1 MRIIVAGAGEIGSH
15 LAKMLSMEY
24 HEITVISPDEESL
37 ERISG
42 ESDIITVEG
51 ISSSIETLQKARIA
65 NADLFIAVNPDSEQD
80 INIVSS
86 ILAKKLG
93 AKKVTARI
101 NNEEYQKNENRILF
115 TDLGIDSL
123 FYPEKI
129 AATEI
134 VNLLK
139 QNTASEF
146 MNYSH
151 GKLQLIVY
159 KLEECSP
166 MVDRTVAELRE
177 RTQNLFR
184 SVAIS
189 RDNKTIIPKSAT
201 RFKVGDVVYLVSKK
215 EGMEQALSLSGKS
228 KVSVRN
234 LMILG
239 GGRIG
244 EMVARAME
252 KQVENIKLIDINPD
266 KCAHLSEVLDKTLV
280 INGDGRN
287 SDLLME
293 EGLKDMEAFIAVT
306 SSSETNILSCVVLSC
321 VVAKRM
327 GISKVI
333 AEVENFEYIKLAEE
347 MGVDSVI
354 NKKLITA
361 GKIFR
366 FTLSNKVRS
375 IKVLNGTDAV
385 VLEFIVNTNS
395 KITTGKLKDLHFPEE
410 AIIGGF
416 VRGNESFIADSESTI
431 RPYDQVVRPGSGV
444 RQPGGRGQS

>member
-51 ISSSIETLQKARIA
+51 NSSSIETLIKAGVR

-159 KLEECSP
+159 KLVECSP

-244 EMVARAME
+244 EMVAKAME
-252 KQVENIKLIDINPD
+252 KQVENIRLIDINPD

-306 SSSETNILSCVVLSC
+306 SSSETNILSC

-431 RPYDQVVRPGSGV
+431 RPYDQVVVFANPDAV
-444 RQPGGRGQS
+444 DKVDKFFL

>member
-24 HEITVISPDEESL
+24 HEITVISPDPESL
-37 ERISG
+37 EELASD
-42 ESDIITVEG
+42 SDIVTVEG
-51 ISSSIETLQKARIA
+51 HPTSIETLVQAGA
-65 NADLFIAVNPDSEQD
+65 GSADLFIAVNPDSEQD
-80 INIVSS
+80 INIVSAA
-86 ILAKKLG
+86 LAKKLG

-101 NNEEYQKNENRILF
+101 NNEEYQKNDNRIIF

-139 QNTASEF
+139 QNNASEF

-159 KLEECSP
+159 RLEECSP

-189 RDNKTIIPKSAT
+189 RDGKTIIPKSAT
-201 RFKVGDVVYLVSKK
+201 RFKLGDVVYLVSKK
-215 EGMEQALSLSGKS
+215 EGMEQALSLSGKP

-244 EMVARAME
+244 EMVARSME
-252 KQVENIKLIDINPD
+252 KQAENIKLIELRPD
-266 KCAHLSEVLDKTLV
+266 RCAHLSEALDRTLV

-287 SDLLME
+287 SDLLMQ
-293 EGLKDMEAFIAVT
+293 EGLKDMEAFVAVT
-306 SSSETNILSCVVLSC
+306 SSSETNILSCVV
-321 VVAKRM
+321 AKRM
-327 GISKVI
+327 GIPKVI

-354 NKKLITA
+354 NKK
-361 GKIFR
+361 FR

-395 KITTGKLKDLHFPEE
+395 KITTGRLKELNFPEE
-410 AIIGGF
+410 AIIGGY

-431 RPYDQVVRPGSGV
+431 RPYDQVVVFANPDAV
-444 RQPGGRGQS
+444 DKVDKFFL

>member
-1 MRIIVAGAGEIGSH
+1 MEKDRIDYRNIRTLQELQYHRRLLSSRIDHQEIMVMYKLRCVWEFISPSNLFSMGCRAIASYNPSFGFIYRTVEGSH

-51 ISSSIETLQKARIA
+51 NSSSIETLIKAGVR

-159 KLEECSP
+159 KLVECSP

-201 RFKVGDVVYLVSKK
+201 RK
-215 EGMEQALSLSGKS
+215 EWS
-228 KVSVRN
+228 R
-234 LMILG
+234 
-239 GGRIG
+239 
-244 EMVARAME
+244 
-252 KQVENIKLIDINPD
+252 P
-266 KCAHLSEVLDKTLV
+266 C
-280 INGDGRN
+280 
-287 SDLLME
+287 
-293 EGLKDMEAFIAVT
+293 
-306 SSSETNILSCVVLSC
+306 
-321 VVAKRM
+321 
-327 GISKVI
+327 
-333 AEVENFEYIKLAEE
+333 
-347 MGVDSVI
+347 
-354 NKKLITA
+354 
-361 GKIFR
+361 
-366 FTLSNKVRS
+366 
-375 IKVLNGTDAV
+375 
-385 VLEFIVNTNS
+385 
-395 KITTGKLKDLHFPEE
+395 HFP
-410 AIIGGF
+410 ASPRYPCGI
-416 VRGNESFIADSESTI
+416 
-431 RPYDQVVRPGSGV
+431 
-444 RQPGGRGQS
+444 

>member
-239 GGRIG
+239 GGRMG
-244 EMVARAME
+244 EMVAKAME
-252 KQVENIKLIDINPD
+252 KQVENIRLIDINPE

-306 SSSETNILSCVVLSC
+306 SSSETNILSC

-431 RPYDQVVRPGSGV
+431 RPYDQVVVFANPEAV
-444 RQPGGRGQS
+444 DKVDKFFL

>member
-51 ISSSIETLQKARIA
+51 ISSSIETLLKAGVQ

-86 ILAKKLG
+86 ILAKRLG

-189 RDNKTIIPKSAT
+189 RNNRTIIPKSAT
-201 RFKVGDVVYLVSKK
+201 RFKVGDIVYLVSKK

-244 EMVARAME
+244 EMVAKAME
-252 KQVENIKLIDINPD
+252 KQVENIKLIDIDPE

-287 SDLLME
+287 SDLLLE
-293 EGLKDMEAFIAVT
+293 EGIKDMEAFIAVT
-306 SSSETNILSCVVLSC
+306 SSSETNILSC

-431 RPYDQVVRPGSGV
+431 RPYDQVVVFANPEAV
-444 RQPGGRGQS
+444 DKVDKFFL

>member
-177 RTQNLFR
+177 RTQNLF
-184 SVAIS
+184 
-189 RDNKTIIPKSAT
+189 NKTIIPKSAT

-306 SSSETNILSCVVLSC
+306 SSSETNILSCVV
-321 VVAKRM
+321 AKRM

-431 RPYDQVVRPGSGV
+431 RPYDQVVVFANPEAV
-444 RQPGGRGQS
+444 DKVDKFFL

>member
-1 MRIIVAGAGEIGSH
+1 MKIVVAGAGEIGSH

-24 HEITVISPDEESL
+24 HEITVISEDEESL
-37 ERISG
+37 EKINSD
-42 ESDIITVEG
+42 SDIVTVEG
-51 ISSSIETLQKARIA
+51 HPTSIDTLVKAGA
-65 NADLFIAVNPDSEQD
+65 GSADLFIAVNPDSEQD
-80 INIVSS
+80 INIVSAA
-86 ILAKKLG
+86 LAKKLG

-101 NNEEYQKNENRILF
+101 NNEEYQKNDNRIIF

-139 QNTASEF
+139 QNNASEF

-159 KLEECSP
+159 RLEECSP

-189 RDNKTIIPKSAT
+189 RDGRTIIPKSAT
-201 RFKVGDVVYLVSKK
+201 RFKTGDVVYLVSKK
-215 EGMEQALSLSGKS
+215 EGMEQALSLSGKP
-228 KVSVRN
+228 KVTVRN

-244 EMVARAME
+244 EMVARSME
-252 KQVENIKLIDINPD
+252 KQTENIKLIELNPE
-266 KCAHLSEVLDKTLV
+266 KCAHLSEALDRTLV

-293 EGLKDMEAFIAVT
+293 EGLKDMEAFVAVT
-306 SSSETNILSCVVLSC
+306 SSSETNILSCVV
-321 VVAKRM
+321 AKRM
-327 GISKVI
+327 GIPKVI

-395 KITTGKLKDLHFPEE
+395 KITTGKLKDLGFPEE

-431 RPYDQVVRPGSGV
+431 RPYDQVVVFANPDAV
-444 RQPGGRGQS
+444 DKVDKFFL

>member
-1 MRIIVAGAGEIGSH
+1 MKIVVAGAGEIGSH

-24 HEITVISPDEESL
+24 HEITVISEDEESL
-37 ERISG
+37 EKINSD
-42 ESDIITVEG
+42 SDIVTVEG
-51 ISSSIETLQKARIA
+51 RPSSIDTLIKAGA
-65 NADLFIAVNPDSEQD
+65 GSADLFIAVNPDSAQD
-80 INIVSS
+80 INIVSAA
-86 ILAKKLG
+86 LAKKLG

-101 NNEEYQKNENRILF
+101 NNEEYQKNDNRILF

-139 QNTASEF
+139 QNNASEF

-159 KLEECSP
+159 RLEECSP

-189 RDNKTIIPKSAT
+189 RDGKTIIPKSAT
-201 RFKVGDVVYLVSKK
+201 RFKTGDVVYLISKK
-215 EGMEQALSLSGKS
+215 EGMEQALSLSGKP
-228 KVSVRN
+228 KVTVRN

-244 EMVARAME
+244 EMVARSME
-252 KQVENIKLIDINPD
+252 KQTENIKLIELNPE
-266 KCAHLSEVLDKTLV
+266 KCAHLSEALDRTLV

-293 EGLKDMEAFIAVT
+293 EGLKDMEAFVAVT
-306 SSSETNILSCVVLSC
+306 SSSETNILSCVV
-321 VVAKRM
+321 AKRM
-327 GISKVI
+327 GIPKVI

-395 KITTGKLKDLHFPEE
+395 KITTGKLKDLSFPEE

-431 RPYDQVVRPGSGV
+431 RPYDQVVVFANPDAV
-444 RQPGGRGQS
+444 DKVDKFFL

>member
-1 MRIIVAGAGEIGSH
+1 
-15 LAKMLSMEY
+15 
-24 HEITVISPDEESL
+24 
-37 ERISG
+37 
-42 ESDIITVEG
+42 
-51 ISSSIETLQKARIA
+51 
-65 NADLFIAVNPDSEQD
+65 
-80 INIVSS
+80 
-86 ILAKKLG
+86 
-93 AKKVTARI
+93 
-101 NNEEYQKNENRILF
+101 
-115 TDLGIDSL
+115 
-123 FYPEKI
+123 
-129 AATEI
+129 
-134 VNLLK
+134 
-139 QNTASEF
+139 

-166 MVDRTVAELRE
+166 MVDSTVGELRE

-189 RDNKTIIPKSAT
+189 RNNNTIIPKSAT

-215 EGMEQALSLSGKS
+215 EGMEHALSLSGKS

-244 EMVARAME
+244 EMVSKSME
-252 KQVENIKLIDINPD
+252 RQTDNIKLIEINPE
-266 KCAHLSEVLDKTLV
+266 KCVHLSEVLDKTLV

-293 EGLKDMEAFIAVT
+293 EGIRDMEAFVAVT
-306 SSSETNILSCVVLSC
+306 SSSETNILSCVI
-321 VVAKRM
+321 AKRM
-327 GISKVI
+327 GVPKVI

-395 KITTGKLKDLHFPEE
+395 KITTGKLKDLHFPED
-410 AIIGGF
+410 AIIGGY

-431 RPYDQVVRPGSGV
+431 RPYDQVVVFANPDAV
-444 RQPGGRGQS
+444 DKVDKFFL

>member
-159 KLEECSP
+159 KLVECSP

-252 KQVENIKLIDINPD
+252 KQVENIKLIDINPE

-287 SDLLME
+287 SDLLLE

-306 SSSETNILSCVVLSC
+306 SSSETNILSC

-431 RPYDQVVRPGSGV
+431 RPYDQVVVFANPEAV
-444 RQPGGRGQS
+444 DKVDKFFL

>member
-37 ERISG
+37 EKISG

-51 ISSSIETLQKARIA
+51 ISSSIETLQKAGIE

-101 NNEEYQKNENRILF
+101 NSEEYQKNENRILF

-189 RDNKTIIPKSAT
+189 RDNRTIIPKSAT
-201 RFKVGDVVYLVSKK
+201 RFKVGDIVYLVSKK

-306 SSSETNILSCVVLSC
+306 SSSETNILSC

-431 RPYDQVVRPGSGV
+431 RPYDQVVVFANPEAV
-444 RQPGGRGQS
+444 DKVDKFFL

>member
-1 MRIIVAGAGEIGSH
+1 MKIIIAGAGEIGCH

-37 ERISG
+37 DTLSS
-42 ESDIITVEG
+42 ESDIVTVEG
-51 ISSSIETLQKARIA
+51 NPTSIETLVKAGVGS
-65 NADLFIAVNPDSEQD
+65 ADLFIAVNPDSEQD
-80 INIVSS
+80 VNIVSAA
-86 ILAKKLG
+86 LAKKLG

-101 NNEEYQKNENRILF
+101 NNDEYQKNDNRIIF

-134 VNLLK
+134 LNLLK

-159 KLEECSP
+159 RLEECSP

-189 RDNKTIIPKSAT
+189 RDGKTIIPKSAT
-201 RFKVGDVVYLVSKK
+201 RFKTGDVVYLVSKK

-228 KVSVRN
+228 KVAVRN

-244 EMVARAME
+244 EMVARSME
-252 KQVENIKLIDINPD
+252 KQAENIKLIELNPE
-266 KCAHLSEVLDKTLV
+266 KCSHLSEVLDKTLV

-287 SDLLME
+287 SDLLLQ
-293 EGLKDMEAFIAVT
+293 EGIRDMEAFVAVT
-306 SSSETNILSCVVLSC
+306 SSSETNILSC

-333 AEVENFEYIKLAEE
+333 AEVENFEYIRLAEE

-395 KITTGKLKDLHFPEE
+395 KITTGKLRDLGFPEE

-431 RPYDQVVRPGSGV
+431 RPYDQVVVFANPDAV
-444 RQPGGRGQS
+444 DKVDKFFL

>member
-1 MRIIVAGAGEIGSH
+1 MKIVIAGAGEIGSH

-24 HEITVISPDEESL
+24 HEITVISPDEENL
-37 ERISG
+37 DKISS
-42 ESDIITVEG
+42 ESDIVTVEG
-51 ISSSIETLQKARIA
+51 NPTSIDTLISAGVKE
-65 NADLFIAVNPDSEQD
+65 ADLFIAVNPDVLQD
-80 INIVSS
+80 VNIVSAA
-86 ILAKKLG
+86 LAKKLG
-93 AKKVTARI
+93 SKKVTARI
-101 NNEEYQKNENRILF
+101 NNEEYQKNDNRILF

-134 VNLLK
+134 VNLIK

-184 SVAIS
+184 CVAVS
-189 RDNKTIIPKSAT
+189 RDGKTIIPKSAT
-201 RFKVGDVVYLVSKK
+201 RFKTGDVVYLVSKK

-228 KVSVRN
+228 KVAIRN

-244 EMVARAME
+244 EMVARSME
-252 KQVENIKLIDINPD
+252 KQVDNIRLIELKPE
-266 KCAHLSEVLDKTLV
+266 KCEHLSETLDRTLV

-287 SDLLME
+287 SDLLLQ
-293 EGLKDMEAFIAVT
+293 EGIRDMEAFVAVT
-306 SSSETNILSCVVLSC
+306 SSSETNILSCVV
-321 VVAKRM
+321 AKRM
-327 GISKVI
+327 GIPKVI

-395 KITTGKLKDLHFPEE
+395 KITTGKLKDLGFPEE

-431 RPYDQVVRPGSGV
+431 RPYDQVVVFANPDAV
-444 RQPGGRGQS
+444 DKVDKFFL

>member
-234 LMILG
+234 LMIRG

-306 SSSETNILSCVVLSC
+306 SSSETNILSC

-431 RPYDQVVRPGSGV
+431 RPYDQVVVFANPEAV
-444 RQPGGRGQS
+444 DKVDKFFL

>member
-51 ISSSIETLQKARIA
+51 NSSSIETLIKAGVR

-189 RDNKTIIPKSAT
+189 RDNRTIIPKSAT
-201 RFKVGDVVYLVSKK
+201 RFKVGDIVYLVSKK

-252 KQVENIKLIDINPD
+252 KQVENIKLIDIDPER
-266 KCAHLSEVLDKTLV
+266 CVHLSEVLDKTLV

-287 SDLLME
+287 SDLLLE
-293 EGLKDMEAFIAVT
+293 EGIKDMEAFIAVT
-306 SSSETNILSCVVLSC
+306 SSSETNILSC

-431 RPYDQVVRPGSGV
+431 RPYDQVVVFANPEAV
-444 RQPGGRGQS
+444 DKVDKFFL

>member
-1 MRIIVAGAGEIGSH
+1 MRIIVAGAGEIGCH

-306 SSSETNILSCVVLSC
+306 SSSETNILSCVV
-321 VVAKRM
+321 AKRM

-431 RPYDQVVRPGSGV
+431 RPYDQVVVFANPEAV
-444 RQPGGRGQS
+444 DKVDKFFL

>member
-1 MRIIVAGAGEIGSH
+1 MKIVIAGAGEIGSH
-15 LAKMLSMEY
+15 LAKMLSMEF

-37 ERISG
+37 DTLSS
-42 ESDIITVEG
+42 ESDIVTVDG
-51 ISSSIETLQKARIA
+51 NPTSIDVLVRAGTRE
-65 NADLFIAVNPDSEQD
+65 ADLFIAVNPDSEQD
-80 INIVSS
+80 VNIVSAA
-86 ILAKKLG
+86 LAKKLG

-101 NNEEYQKNENRILF
+101 NNEEYQKNDNRILF

-159 KLEECSP
+159 RLEECSP

-189 RDNKTIIPKSAT
+189 RNGKTIIPKSAT
-201 RFKVGDVVYLVSKK
+201 RFKTGDVVYLVSKK

-228 KVSVRN
+228 KVAVRN

-244 EMVARAME
+244 GMVARSME
-252 KQVENIKLIDINPD
+252 KQTENIKLIELKPE
-266 KCAHLSEVLDKTLV
+266 KCAHLSETLSRTLV

-287 SDLLME
+287 SDLLMQ
-293 EGLKDMEAFIAVT
+293 EGIKDMEAFVAVT
-306 SSSETNILSCVVLSC
+306 SSSETNILSCVV
-321 VVAKRM
+321 AKRM
-327 GISKVI
+327 GIPKVI
-333 AEVENFEYIKLAEE
+333 AEVENFEYIRLAEE

-395 KITTGKLKDLHFPEE
+395 KITTGRLRDLGFPEE

-431 RPYDQVVRPGSGV
+431 RPYDQVVVFANPDAV
-444 RQPGGRGQS
+444 DKVDKFFL

>member
-51 ISSSIETLQKARIA
+51 NSSSIETLIKAGVR

-159 KLEECSP
+159 KLVECSP

-215 EGMEQALSLSGKS
+215 EG
-228 KVSVRN
+228 
-234 LMILG
+234 
-239 GGRIG
+239 
-244 EMVARAME
+244 E
-252 KQVENIKLIDINPD
+252 KQVENIRLIDINPE

-306 SSSETNILSCVVLSC
+306 SSSETNILSC

-431 RPYDQVVRPGSGV
+431 RPYDQVVVFANPDAV
-444 RQPGGRGQS
+444 DKVDKFFL

>member
-51 ISSSIETLQKARIA
+51 NSSSIETLIKAGVR

-159 KLEECSP
+159 KLVECSP

-244 EMVARAME
+244 EMVAKAME
-252 KQVENIKLIDINPD
+252 KQVENIRLIDINPE

-280 INGDGRN
+280 INGDRRN

-306 SSSETNILSCVVLSC
+306 SSSETNILSC

-431 RPYDQVVRPGSGV
+431 RPYDQVVVFANPEAV
-444 RQPGGRGQS
+444 DKVDKFFL

>member
-1 MRIIVAGAGEIGSH
+1 MKIVIAGAGEIGSH
-15 LAKMLSMEY
+15 LAKMLSMEF

-37 ERISG
+37 DTLSS
-42 ESDIITVEG
+42 ESDIVTVEG
-51 ISSSIETLQKARIA
+51 NPTSIDVLVRAGTRE
-65 NADLFIAVNPDSEQD
+65 ADLFIAVNPDSEQD
-80 INIVSS
+80 VNIVSAA
-86 ILAKKLG
+86 LAKKLG

-101 NNEEYQKNENRILF
+101 NNEEYQKNDNRILF

-159 KLEECSP
+159 RLEECSP

-189 RDNKTIIPKSAT
+189 RNGKTIIPKSAT
-201 RFKVGDVVYLVSKK
+201 RFKTGDVVYLVSKK

-228 KVSVRN
+228 KVAVRN

-244 EMVARAME
+244 GMVARSME
-252 KQVENIKLIDINPD
+252 KQTENIKLIELKPE
-266 KCAHLSEVLDKTLV
+266 KCAHLSETLSRTLV

-287 SDLLME
+287 SDLLMQ
-293 EGLKDMEAFIAVT
+293 EGIKDMEAFVAVT
-306 SSSETNILSCVVLSC
+306 SSSETNILSCVV
-321 VVAKRM
+321 AKRM
-327 GISKVI
+327 GIPKVI
-333 AEVENFEYIKLAEE
+333 AEVENFEYIRLAEE

-395 KITTGKLKDLHFPEE
+395 KITTGRLRDLGFPEE

-431 RPYDQVVRPGSGV
+431 RPYDQVVVFANPDAV
-444 RQPGGRGQS
+444 DKVDKFFL

>member
-1 MRIIVAGAGEIGSH
+1 MKIIIAGAGEIGCH

-37 ERISG
+37 DTLSS
-42 ESDIITVEG
+42 ESDIVTVEG
-51 ISSSIETLQKARIA
+51 NPTSIETLVKAGVGSS
-65 NADLFIAVNPDSEQD
+65 DLFIAVNPDSEQD
-80 INIVSS
+80 VNIVSAA
-86 ILAKKLG
+86 LAKKLG

-101 NNEEYQKNENRILF
+101 NNDEYQKNDNRIIF

-134 VNLLK
+134 LNLLK

-146 MNYSH
+146 MSYSH

-159 KLEECSP
+159 RLEECSP

-189 RDNKTIIPKSAT
+189 RGGKTIIPKSAT
-201 RFKVGDVVYLVSKK
+201 RFKTGDVVYLVSKK

-228 KVSVRN
+228 KVAVRN

-244 EMVARAME
+244 EMVARSME
-252 KQVENIKLIDINPD
+252 KQAENIKLIELNPE
-266 KCAHLSEVLDKTLV
+266 KCSHLSEVLGKTLV

-287 SDLLME
+287 SDLLLQ
-293 EGLKDMEAFIAVT
+293 EGIRDMEAFVAVT
-306 SSSETNILSCVVLSC
+306 SSSETNILSC

-333 AEVENFEYIKLAEE
+333 AEVENFEYIRLAEE

-395 KITTGKLKDLHFPEE
+395 KITTGRLRDLGFPEE

-431 RPYDQVVRPGSGV
+431 RPYDQVVVFANPEAV
-444 RQPGGRGQS
+444 DKVDKFFL

>member
-252 KQVENIKLIDINPD
+252 KQVENIRLIDINPE

-306 SSSETNILSCVVLSC
+306 SSSETNILSC

-431 RPYDQVVRPGSGV
+431 RPYDQVVVFANPEAV
-444 RQPGGRGQS
+444 DKVDKFFL

>member
-1 MRIIVAGAGEIGSH
+1 MKIVIAGAGEIGSH

-37 ERISG
+37 DKISS
-42 ESDIITVEG
+42 ESDIVTVDG
-51 ISSSIETLQKARIA
+51 NPTSIETLVNAGVRE
-65 NADLFIAVNPDSEQD
+65 ADLFIAVNPDTLQD
-80 INIVSS
+80 VNIVSAA
-86 ILAKKLG
+86 LAKKLG

-101 NNEEYQKNENRILF
+101 NNEEYQKNDNRILF

-166 MVDRTVAELRE
+166 MVDRTVAELKE

-184 SVAIS
+184 CVAIS
-189 RDNKTIIPKSAT
+189 RDSRTIIPKSAT
-201 RFKVGDVVYLVSKK
+201 RFKTGDVVYLVSKK

-228 KVSVRN
+228 KVAIRN

-244 EMVARAME
+244 EMVARSME
-252 KQVENIKLIDINPD
+252 KQVDNIRLIVLKPE
-266 KCAHLSEVLDKTLV
+266 KCGQLSETLDRTLV

-287 SDLLME
+287 SDLLLQ
-293 EGLKDMEAFIAVT
+293 EGIRDMEAFVAVT
-306 SSSETNILSCVVLSC
+306 SSSETNILSCVV
-321 VVAKRM
+321 AKRM
-327 GISKVI
+327 GIPKVI

-395 KITTGKLKDLHFPEE
+395 KITTGKLRDLGFPEE

-431 RPYDQVVRPGSGV
+431 RPYDQVVVFANPDAV
-444 RQPGGRGQS
+444 DKVDKFFL

>member
-51 ISSSIETLQKARIA
+51 NSSSIETLIKAGVR

-159 KLEECSP
+159 KLVECSP

-228 KVSVRN
+228 KVYVRN

-244 EMVARAME
+244 EMVAKAME
-252 KQVENIKLIDINPD
+252 KQVENIRLIDINPE

-306 SSSETNILSCVVLSC
+306 SSSETNILSC

-431 RPYDQVVRPGSGV
+431 RPYDQVVVFANPEAV
-444 RQPGGRGQS
+444 DKVDKFFL

>member
-244 EMVARAME
+244 EMVAKAME
-252 KQVENIKLIDINPD
+252 KQVENIRLIDINPD

-287 SDLLME
+287 SDLLLE

-306 SSSETNILSCVVLSC
+306 SSSETNILSC

-431 RPYDQVVRPGSGV
+431 RPYDQVVVFANPEAV
-444 RQPGGRGQS
+444 DKVDKFFL

>member
-1 MRIIVAGAGEIGSH
+1 MKIIVAGAGEIGSH

-24 HEITVISPDEESL
+24 HEITVISPNEENL
-37 ERISG
+37 EKIGS
-42 ESDIITVEG
+42 ESDIVTVEG
-51 ISSSIETLQKARIA
+51 NPTSIDTLIQAGVQ

-80 INIVSS
+80 INIVSAA
-86 ILAKKLG
+86 LAKKLG

-101 NNEEYQKNENRILF
+101 NNEEYQKNENRLLF

-159 KLEECSP
+159 RLEECSP

-189 RDNKTIIPKSAT
+189 RDDKTIIPKSAT
-201 RFKVGDVVYLVSKK
+201 RFKVNDVVYLVSKK

-252 KQVENIKLIDINPD
+252 KQAENIKLIELNPA
-266 KCAHLSEVLDKTLV
+266 KCAHLSESLSKTLV

-287 SDLLME
+287 SDLLLE
-293 EGLKDMEAFIAVT
+293 EGIRDMEAFVAVT
-306 SSSETNILSCVVLSC
+306 SSSETNILSCVI
-321 VVAKRM
+321 AKKM

-347 MGVDSVI
+347 MGVESGI

-395 KITTGKLKDLHFPEE
+395 RITTGKLKDLQFPED
-410 AIIGGF
+410 AIIGGY
-416 VRGNESFIADSESTI
+416 VRGNESFIADSESAI
-431 RPYDQVVRPGSGV
+431 RPYDQVVVFAKPDAV
-444 RQPGGRGQS
+444 DKVDKFFL

>member
-51 ISSSIETLQKARIA
+51 NSSSIETLIKAGVR

-215 EGMEQALSLSGKS
+215 EGMEDSG
-228 KVSVRN
+228 R
-234 LMILG
+234 
-239 GGRIG
+239 R
-244 EMVARAME
+244 
-252 KQVENIKLIDINPD
+252 P
-266 KCAHLSEVLDKTLV
+266 HW
-280 INGDGRN
+280 GDG
-287 SDLLME
+287 
-293 EGLKDMEAFIAVT
+293 GQ
-306 SSSETNILSCVVLSC
+306 
-321 VVAKRM
+321 
-327 GISKVI
+327 G
-333 AEVENFEYIKLAEE
+333 Y
-347 MGVDSVI
+347 
-354 NKKLITA
+354 
-361 GKIFR
+361 GK
-366 FTLSNKVRS
+366 TGGEHK
-375 IKVLNGTDAV
+375 TD
-385 VLEFIVNTNS
+385 
-395 KITTGKLKDLHFPEE
+395 
-410 AIIGGF
+410 
-416 VRGNESFIADSESTI
+416 R
-431 RPYDQVVRPGSGV
+431 Y
-444 RQPGGRGQS
+444 QPR

>member
-1 MRIIVAGAGEIGSH
+1 MKIVIAGAGEIGSH
-15 LAKMLSMEY
+15 LAKMLSMEF

-37 ERISG
+37 DTLSS
-42 ESDIITVEG
+42 ESDIVTVEG
-51 ISSSIETLQKARIA
+51 NPTSIDVLVRAGTRE
-65 NADLFIAVNPDSEQD
+65 ADLFIAVNPDSEQD
-80 INIVSS
+80 VNIVSAA
-86 ILAKKLG
+86 LAKKLG

-101 NNEEYQKNENRILF
+101 NNEEYQKNDNRILF

-159 KLEECSP
+159 RLEECSP

-189 RDNKTIIPKSAT
+189 RNGKTIIPKSAT
-201 RFKVGDVVYLVSKK
+201 RFKTGDVVYLVSKK
-215 EGMEQALSLSGKS
+215 EGMEHALSLSGKS
-228 KVSVRN
+228 KVAVRN

-244 EMVARAME
+244 GMVARSME
-252 KQVENIKLIDINPD
+252 KQTENIKLIELKPE
-266 KCAHLSEVLDKTLV
+266 KCAHLSETLSRTLV

-287 SDLLME
+287 SDLLMQ
-293 EGLKDMEAFIAVT
+293 EGIKDMEAFVAVT
-306 SSSETNILSCVVLSC
+306 SSSETNILSCVV
-321 VVAKRM
+321 AKRM
-327 GISKVI
+327 GIPKVI
-333 AEVENFEYIKLAEE
+333 AEVENFEYIRLAEE

-395 KITTGKLKDLHFPEE
+395 KITTGRLRDLGFPEE

-431 RPYDQVVRPGSGV
+431 RPYDQVVVFANPDAV
-444 RQPGGRGQS
+444 DKVDKFFL

>member
-146 MNYSH
+146 MNYYPGTTRPSYPRAPH
-151 GKLQLIVY
+151 ASRSGMSYIW
-159 KLEECSP
+159 SP
-166 MVDRTVAELRE
+166 RRKEW
-177 RTQNLFR
+177 
-184 SVAIS
+184 S
-189 RDNKTIIPKSAT
+189 RP
-201 RFKVGDVVYLVSKK
+201 
-215 EGMEQALSLSGKS
+215 
-228 KVSVRN
+228 
-234 LMILG
+234 
-239 GGRIG
+239 
-244 EMVARAME
+244 
-252 KQVENIKLIDINPD
+252 
-266 KCAHLSEVLDKTLV
+266 C
-280 INGDGRN
+280 
-287 SDLLME
+287 
-293 EGLKDMEAFIAVT
+293 
-306 SSSETNILSCVVLSC
+306 
-321 VVAKRM
+321 
-327 GISKVI
+327 
-333 AEVENFEYIKLAEE
+333 
-347 MGVDSVI
+347 
-354 NKKLITA
+354 
-361 GKIFR
+361 
-366 FTLSNKVRS
+366 
-375 IKVLNGTDAV
+375 
-385 VLEFIVNTNS
+385 
-395 KITTGKLKDLHFPEE
+395 HFP
-410 AIIGGF
+410 ASPRYPCGI
-416 VRGNESFIADSESTI
+416 
-431 RPYDQVVRPGSGV
+431 
-444 RQPGGRGQS
+444 

>member
-1 MRIIVAGAGEIGSH
+1 M
-15 LAKMLSMEY
+15 
-24 HEITVISPDEESL
+24 
-37 ERISG
+37 
-42 ESDIITVEG
+42 
-51 ISSSIETLQKARIA
+51 
-65 NADLFIAVNPDSEQD
+65 FIAVNPDTEQD
-80 INIVSS
+80 VNIVSAA
-86 ILAKKLG
+86 LAKKLG

-101 NNEEYQKNENRILF
+101 NNEEYQKNDNRILF

-159 KLEECSP
+159 RLEECSP

-189 RDNKTIIPKSAT
+189 RGNKTIIPRSAT
-201 RFKVGDVVYLVSKK
+201 RFKTGDVVYLVSKK

-228 KVSVRN
+228 KVTVHN

-244 EMVARAME
+244 EMVARSME
-252 KQVENIKLIDINPD
+252 KQAGNIKLIELKND
-266 KCAHLSEVLDKTLV
+266 KCAHLSEILDKTLV

-287 SDLLME
+287 SDLLIQ
-293 EGLKDMEAFIAVT
+293 EGIRDMEAFVAVT
-306 SSSETNILSCVVLSC
+306 SSSETNILSCVV
-321 VVAKRM
+321 AKRM
-327 GISKVI
+327 GVPKVI
-333 AEVENFEYIKLAEE
+333 AEVENFEYIRLAEE

-395 KITTGKLKDLHFPEE
+395 RITTGKLRDLGFPEE

-431 RPYDQVVRPGSGV
+431 RPYDQVVVFASPDAV
-444 RQPGGRGQS
+444 DKVDKFFL

>member
-287 SDLLME
+287 SDLLLE

-306 SSSETNILSCVVLSC
+306 SSSETNILSC

-431 RPYDQVVRPGSGV
+431 RPYDQVVVFANPEAV
-444 RQPGGRGQS
+444 DKVDKFFL